1 MAAARLILLA
11 AATGLAEA
19 GKSGFVPACIAR
31 ECSAEA
37 KALAGDAYTHAL
49 GKCAS
54 DNLGPCAPKAWECL
68 GDPACRSVV
77 SCAPSVL
84 DTCRADI
91 WKMMTDPVERE
102 RLMCI
107 ANCNKAGKTDPICVL
122 KCGKDAVA
130 CLTDPTCRHAAE
142 CLPQVLRNCTADG
155 FKCVFGKSD
164 VCRENLKCLGHG
176 LGECAD
182 PAVNMLTD
190 SRIADFVS
198 CAGSKCPQ
206 PEGIGISAAPV
217 AKTMDV
223 SALLGK
229 MSMNATGVAS
239 QLLCV
244 AEKCGSRVVQL
255 LEGQNV
261 KDLRHCADKAGVTQ
275 LCSSVWKCLGD
286 RPCAGALHCWGE
298 PLRRCKDSAW
308 HLLTDA
314 ETRQGLTKNVECLQQ
329 CRVKHAGDFT
339 SGAFCVL
346 DECSE
351 DLLKCRAN
359 SDCWDAVQC
368 LPHAADSCAMGT
380 LDAYTHQPLFQDSV
394 KCLGRSLES
403 CGRTA
408 VSLLQDPDV
417 AQAVSCA
424 AQCTHQPGE
433 GMELM
438 V

>member
-1 MAAARLILLA
+1 ML
-11 AATGLAEA
+11 
-19 GKSGFVPACIAR
+19 
-31 ECSAEA
+31 
-37 KALAGDAYTHAL
+37 
-49 GKCAS
+49 
-54 DNLGPCAPKAWECL
+54 
-68 GDPACRSVV
+68 
-77 SCAPSVL
+77 SCAPTVL

-107 ANCNKAGKTDPICVL
+107 SNCNKNGKTDPICVL

-130 CLTDPTCRHAAE
+130 CLMDPTCRHAAE
-142 CLPQVLRNCTADG
+142 CVPKVLAKCTVDG
-155 FKCVFGKSD
+155 FKCVFGPSS

-198 CAGSKCPQ
+198 CAGNKCPR
-206 PEGIGISAAPV
+206 PERTAILKNSV
-217 AKTMDV
+217 AK
-223 SALLGK
+223 ALAADLSLGK
-229 MSMNATGVAS
+229 SLNATGVAS

-244 AEKCGSRVVQL
+244 AKKCGSKVVRL
-255 LEGQNV
+255 LEGQEL
-261 KDLRHCADKAGVTQ
+261 KDLRHCAEPEMQ
-275 LCSSVWKCLGD
+275 LCSSVWKCLAD
-286 RPCAGALHCWGE
+286 RRCAEALRCWSE
-298 PLRRCKDSAW
+298 PLMRCRDSAW

-314 ETRQGLTKNVECLQQ
+314 KTRQGLTRNVECLQG
-329 CRVKHAGDFT
+329 CRKKHAGDFT

-346 DECSE
+346 DECSQ
-351 DLLKCRAN
+351 DLLKCQAN
-359 SDCWDAVQC
+359 SDCRDAVKC
-368 LPHAADSCAMGT
+368 LPHATDSCAMST

-403 CGRTA
+403 CGRRA

-424 AQCTHQPGE
+424 AQCTHQPNGVE
-433 GMELM
+433 
-438 V
+438 VVV